1 MPVELSVFID
11 RTLEPTNVGMLSP
24 RAKISALLK
33 ILILDLV
40 DSRSVSIDVRG
51 ST

>member
-24 RAKISALLK
+24 RAKISALL